1 MIEWKKHGTSRRKFL
16 GSVGAG
22 AAVAGFP
29 AILRAQG
36 AAIKVGVMHPVT
48 GFLAYSGGQC
58 RAGALM
64 AIKDINDAGGIK
76 SLGGRKL
83 EAVLADSQS
92 KVDVAAS
99 EIEKL
104 NEAGITA
111 FVGPYASA
119 HAIATTQAAAKHG
132 IPHLCDVAVSDR
144 VIGADKPTVFRFSPG
159 YGQIAREAIGHL
171 DAINKSASSPAKT
184 VMLIHEESEAG
195 AGTQVQL
202 AKELPGYGFEIAE
215 RVLHPNPTRDFTNIV
230 LKVRARNPD
239 LLIIGNYYEEYV
251 LLLRTLRQQ
260 RIKVKGIYSVLG
272 GGASSYKFVRE
283 FPEAAQHVLDCN
295 HWFNP
300 KSPLAINLKK
310 RVETDG
316 RDFSYEFFLNYNA
329 VQLLADALE
338 RAKSADRAAVAA
350 ALRTSTFDKHMLPY
364 GPTKFVDGQ
373 NTGARSSVLQVQGKN
388 IEVVLPKEFASGSL
402 IFPIPG

>member
-1 MIEWKKHGTSRRKFL
+1 MIEQQKRGTSRRRFL
-16 GSVGAG
+16 ASVGAG
-22 AAVAGFP
+22 TAIAGFP
-29 AILRAQG
+29 AILRAQAG
-36 AAIKVGVMHPVT
+36 PIKVGVMHPVT
-48 GFLAYSGGQC
+48 GFLSYSGGQC
-58 RAGALM
+58 RAGALA
-64 AIKDINDAGGIK
+64 AIKDINAAGGIK
-76 SLGGRKL
+76 SLGGRML
-83 EAVLADSQS
+83 EPILADSQS

-99 EIEKL
+99 EMEKL

-119 HAIATTQAAAKHG
+119 HGIATTQTAARHG
-132 IPHLCDVAVSDR
+132 IPHLVDVAVSDR
-144 VIGADKPTVFRFSPG
+144 VIGAEKPTVFRFSPG
-159 YGQIAREAIGHL
+159 YGQIAREAIAHL
-171 DAINKSASSPAKT
+171 DAINKAAGSPAKT
-184 VMLIHEESEAG
+184 VMLIHEESESG

-202 AKELPGYGFEIAE
+202 AKELPNYGFDIVE

-272 GGASSYKFVRE
+272 GGASSYKFVHD

-300 KSPLAINLKK
+300 KNPRAIDLKK
-310 RVETDG
+310 RVEAEG
-316 RDFSYEFFLNYNA
+316 RYFSYEVFLNYNA

-338 RAKSADRAAVAA
+338 RAKSADRAAVVE

-364 GPTKFVDGQ
+364 GPTKFVNGQ
-373 NTGARSSVLQVQGKN
+373 NTGARSSILQIQGKA
-388 IEVVLPKEFASGSL
+388 IEVVLPKEFASAA
-402 IFPIPG
+402 IVFPVPG